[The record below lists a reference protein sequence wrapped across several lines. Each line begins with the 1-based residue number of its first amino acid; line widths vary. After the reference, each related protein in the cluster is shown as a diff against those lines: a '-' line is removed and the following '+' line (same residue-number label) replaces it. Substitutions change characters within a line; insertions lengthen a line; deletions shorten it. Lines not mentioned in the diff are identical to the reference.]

1 MDPGPEPTPDRE
13 TPAAPVSGAPSA
25 QRWRALAVACGV
37 IAVVVTT
44 ILVVLGGSAEEP
56 RAAAVLVNT
65 VPRPVLA
72 AIVESIAKLEAALAP
87 PPGSGSE
94 QIEVCGIG
102 WVGVKAD
109 GAVEA
114 AALQAA
120 PGLLA
125 ARRRLLDSM
134 AAAPDE
140 FSPAVASWLDLYG
153 DASEQARTGVDEMRT
168 RVATR
173 RDALARRAST
183 ATDPRV
189 YALAFQTCSRAPEQG
204 ACAML
209 SAARWA
215 QLDAGNAMPWLFM
228 LDEATRRNDEA
239 AVADALFHIAS
250 AQRFED
256 RQFAAFGAIHAHIG
270 SLDIDLPAA
279 LGVSVEAI
287 SMAAAQSMTIQPLV
301 QACRIPAIGDANRRQ
316 VCEGVAEVMAER
328 SDSLLLRQVGV
339 AMGRRLGWPEQRTDA
354 MTGELREWT
363 QSQSASIESFSDS
376 CSGLTKLLAGFD
388 RQASLG
394 EVGVMHDWAAT
405 TGRSR
410 ESFALAGRNARL
422 SSEAQQ
428 ASAVL
433 AATATSA
440 AVAASG
446 ATSASS
452 SPPR

>member
-1 MDPGPEPTPDRE
+1 MDSGPEPTLDGK
-13 TPAAPVSGAPSA
+13 TPAASFSGAASA
-25 QRWRALAVACGV
+25 RRWRALAIACGV

-72 AIVESIAKLEAALAP
+72 AIVESIAKLEASLSP

-109 GAVEA
+109 GAVDA

-120 PGLLA
+120 PVLLA

-168 RVATR
+168 RVAIR

-189 YALAFQTCSRAPEQG
+189 YALAFRTCSGAPEQG

-228 LDEATRRNDEA
+228 LDEATRWKDEA

-256 RQFAAFGAIHAHIG
+256 RSFAAVGAIHAHIG

-279 LGVSVEAI
+279 FGVSVEAI
-287 SMAAAQSMTIQPLV
+287 GLAAAQSMSIQPLL

-328 SDSLLLRQVGV
+328 SDSLLLRQSGV

-354 MTGELREWT
+354 MTGEFREWT
-363 QSQSASIESFSDS
+363 KSQAASGYSTPDS
-376 CSGLTKLLAGFD
+376 CSGLAKLLAGWD

-394 EVGVMHDWAAT
+394 EVGMMHEWAAAS
-405 TGRSR
+405 GRSR
-410 ESFALAGRNARL
+410 ESFVSAGRNFRVSA
-422 SSEAQQ
+422 EQ
-428 ASAVL
+428 AAAVR
-433 AATATSA
+433 AAAVASATATASTGVPA
-440 AVAASG
+440 ATPAI
-446 ATSASS
+446 
-452 SPPR
+452 R